1 MPKKKKQKRPYD
13 EANKQNDAFVH
24 AFADS
29 FVAPIYRVP
38 RALFSREGIG
48 RYKNKWRLGLDLFAL
63 ATTLYVLFSIGYM
76 HFLWFGQSYIL
87 IAYIAWG
94 IVGLV
99 LLGIIY
105 QVIRNVNYKKRFTS
119 AGHAKINIPFDKAL
133 RIIDTTARW
142 YNDENEANRELVTAL
157 RIMGFDAEYQFKLP
171 NGRFADARVETIL
184 VEGKLSPN
192 TTGEVDGLLGQL
204 ADYTNSGY
212 TVNVIIYGQ
221 LNNQARTRIE
231 NEIHYRYE
239 GRVFLTFLNNPKR
252 QRSSNSF

>member
-1 MPKKKKQKRPYD
+1 MPKKQKQKRQYD
-13 EANKQNDAFVH
+13 QANKQNDAFVN
-24 AFADS
+24 AFTDS
-29 FVAPIYRVP
+29 FVAPIFRLP

-48 RYKNKWRLGLDLFAL
+48 RYKNKWYFGIDLFGL
-63 ATTLYVLFSIGYM
+63 AITLYVLFSIGYM
-76 HFLWFGQSYIL
+76 HFLWFGQSYIM

-105 QVIRNVNYKKRFTS
+105 RVIRDINYKKRFTS
-119 AGHAKINIPFDKAL
+119 AGYAKINIPFDKAL
-133 RIIDTTARW
+133 KIIDTTARW

-157 RIMGFDAEYQFKLP
+157 RTMKYDAEYQFRLP
-171 NGRFADARVETIL
+171 NGRIADARVENIL

-192 TTGEVDGLLGQL
+192 TTGEVDGLIGQL
-204 ADYTNSGY
+204 AEYTNSGY
-212 TVNVIIYGQ
+212 MVNVIIYGQ

-252 QRSSNSF
+252 QRSVNSF